1 MNKDDENNNNKITYL
16 PGVQNLDTSNEL
28 TVHTPPENQAI
39 SEVID
44 NLVEEEV
51 RRMQR
56 NLYFLDFLEDELKF
70 QVQERVQ
77 NGTLDIGTLQDIIDT
92 LNKSVKRSNSIIKD
106 KNSDLVQILIDNRT
120 QNNIVQQQTE
130 SNTSDALGNLNS
142 KSRKKLTNILAALM
156 EASKNEEDKND

>member
-1 MNKDDENNNNKITYL
+1 
-16 PGVQNLDTSNEL
+16 
-28 TVHTPPENQAI
+28 
-39 SEVID
+39 
-44 NLVEEEV
+44 
-51 RRMQR
+51 MQR

-130 SNTSDALGNLNS
+130 SNTSDALGNLSS